1 MIKPTEDIL
10 EKVNHRDGLTVPEGF
25 FADFNSRMAEMLP
38 IQEWEEEKPAV
49 EPPRSFWSKVRPY
62 VYLAAMFMGVWCMMQ
77 MFSLINSSASPDL
90 SFDSNPVLAA
100 AVSDDS
106 FVSDYYL
113 DTFSDYE
120 LMDQMIEDG
129 TVEDF
134 LNGASDEE

>member
-10 EKVNHRDGLTVPEGF
+10 DKVNHRDGLTVPEDF
-25 FADFNSRMAEMLP
+25 FADFNARMASMLP
-38 IQEWEEEKPAV
+38 EQEWEQARTEIV
-49 EPPRSFWSKVRPY
+49 PPRSFWAKVRPY
-62 VYLAAMFMGVWCMMQ
+62 VYLAAMFLGVWCMMQ
-77 MFSLINSSASPDL
+77 MFDLMKPAARPDL

-106 FVSDYYL
+106 FVNDYYL
-113 DTFSDYE
+113 ETFSDYE

-134 LNGASDEE
+134 LYADDLE